1 MNPKQ
6 KRTKNQIAKAFIELL
21 SRHSFDSITIVSLTQ
36 ATGVATV
43 SYYRNFASKEAVLQ
57 YYLDGLFSAYINEL
71 QAHHELKLKD
81 FFESFFRFFG
91 QNALFVN
98 SLIRD
103 DRTYLL
109 MYAFRT
115 YLDTIFSML
124 TRKNTTQTVNM
135 PDQYTKLML
144 AGGLYYTLIEWIKDP
159 NRPNPSVLGKQ
170 LALSY
175 R

>member
-1 MNPKQ
+1 M
-6 KRTKNQIAKAFIELL
+6 
-21 SRHSFDSITIVSLTQ
+21 
-36 ATGVATV
+36 
-43 SYYRNFASKEAVLQ
+43 
-57 YYLDGLFSAYINEL
+57 
-71 QAHHELKLKD
+71 
-81 FFESFFRFFG
+81 
-91 QNALFVN
+91 N

-124 TRKNTTQTVNM
+124 TRKNTTHTVNM